1 MTDRAVRSALSVFST
16 SLGWVG
22 LMGDGDRDRV
32 FALTFGHSTPVQVRL
47 HLESIAGLRFDV
59 PDADWSPDLRERLQA
74 YALGAVVDFSDV
86 EVDIRGL
93 TTFRKNVVQ
102 ALREVGYGQTVSYSE
117 LAALAGSPKAARAV
131 GTAMSSNRVP
141 IIVPCHRV
149 VAEGHKLGGFSAP
162 SGLSMKQRL
171 LELEGVTHIRFN
183 LRKAEQ
189 SLH

>member
-1 MTDRAVRSALSVFST
+1 
-16 SLGWVG
+16 
-22 LMGDGDRDRV
+22 MGDGNRV

-47 HLESIAGLRFDV
+47 QLESKAGLRNDS
-59 PDADWSPDLRERLQA
+59 PDSDWSPDLRERLQA

-93 TTFRKNVVQ
+93 TTFRKNVVR

-149 VAEGHKLGGFSAP
+149 VAEGQKLGGFSAP

-171 LELEGVTHIRFN
+171 LELEGVTHIRFDQ
-183 LRKAEQ
+183 RKAEQ
-189 SLH
+189 TLH